1 MFKQQEQVL
10 TETSNSASSFTNI
23 RIGKLLTDISKNNE
37 KLFQL
42 SKEFT
47 CVQVSIDTSQQNL
60 EGKMKMLGEKFEKER
75 KENINYFKSI
85 EAEDKDLKDKLRD
98 LVNRSKQD
106 NMRFDSIVECENES
120 WSNTEENLKDFLYQR
135 LNIQRVGIEQVQRI
149 G

>member
-10 TETSNSASSFTNI
+10 TETSNSVSSFTNI
-23 RIGKLLTDISKNNE
+23 RIGKLLTNISKNNE

-85 EAEDKDLKDKLRD
+85 EAEDKGLKDKLQD